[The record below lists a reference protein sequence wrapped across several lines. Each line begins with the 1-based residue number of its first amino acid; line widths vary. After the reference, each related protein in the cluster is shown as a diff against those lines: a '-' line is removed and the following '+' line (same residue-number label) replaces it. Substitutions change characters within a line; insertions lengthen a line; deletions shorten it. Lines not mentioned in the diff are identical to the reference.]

1 MHPRSLTGF
10 RCMQRTILFIFCLLS
25 MAAVITGQNPEEPF
39 RFGNVDMELLDQVK
53 QIDKNFE
60 DRGLVYRD
68 AEMNAYL
75 NRLGNSLIKGEN
87 QPENVVWQFRI
98 LRDPSVNAFAL
109 PSGSIYVHT
118 GLMARM
124 ENESQLAAVLAH
136 EIIHVSNRHSYKAYR
151 SYRKKTL
158 AINLISLA
166 GSFAGMDGLGLA
178 AQFILN
184 ISLIGYSRELEKE
197 ADLDGARLLLASPE
211 LDAQATVGAFESLLN
226 TYDVDLVGEPFYGDH
241 PKIKDRIAYMRE
253 FLARNSEKEATE
265 GNLNKHTNK
274 EKYQL
279 DIAVVTQHNVY
290 LAIDEGLYRT
300 AVILGKRLIDVQPNA
315 ANITALADAYAALG
329 PRPLEPTDEEKSKK
343 GKGEAKK
350 RSKKMTLQETE
361 RLLASTSTGQELQK
375 ANYAEAEKQYR
386 SALDKDANF
395 ALAWRGLGTLFEKR
409 DQPQNAVDAYR
420 KYIELQPGAMDRLM
434 IMRRIKNL
442 EAKTAPADQKQL

>member
-1 MHPRSLTGF
+1 
-10 RCMQRTILFIFCLLS
+10 MQRAFLLIFCLFS
-25 MAAVITGQNPEEPF
+25 MVGVIAGQNPEEPF
-39 RFGNVDMELLDQVK
+39 RFGNVDLELLDQVK

-197 ADLDGARLLLASPE
+197 ADLDGARLMLASPE

-253 FLARNSEKEATE
+253 FLAKNSEKDATE

-279 DIAVVTQHNVY
+279 DIAGVTQHNVY
-290 LAIDEGLYRT
+290 LAIDEGLYRS

-350 RSKKMTLQETE
+350 RAKKLTLQEAE
-361 RLLASTSTGQELQK
+361 RLLASTPAGQELQK

-395 ALAWRGLGTLFEKR
+395 ALAWRGLGTLFEKQ
-409 DQPQNAVDAYR
+409 DQPQNAADAYR

-442 EAKTAPADQKQL
+442 EAKTAPGDQKQL